1 MKKEFKEE
9 EKWVR
14 GREEEEAHSDDGSFF
29 MNLLALINCNE
40 NCEYQTC
47 GCDDLA
53 QQQIIPASNLCRGG
67 EKWEIKEEIS

>member
-40 NCEYQTC
+40 RKR
-47 GCDDLA
+47 
-53 QQQIIPASNLCRGG
+53 RGWG
-67 EKWEIKEEIS
+67 GGD